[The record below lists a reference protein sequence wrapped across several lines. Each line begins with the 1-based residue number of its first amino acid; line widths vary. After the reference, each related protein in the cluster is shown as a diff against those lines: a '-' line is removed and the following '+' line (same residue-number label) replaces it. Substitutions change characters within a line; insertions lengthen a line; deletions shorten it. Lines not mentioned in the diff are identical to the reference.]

1 MKHETN
7 TVERKAV
14 KSASLLDHIY
24 HLGLSKHTESY
35 LSSKFG
41 TTDELLWKVR
51 YEAYLREHQ
60 PKNASYLEKPL
71 WDALV
76 AFDRA
81 GYIRHDIKP
90 EDFILN
96 RLRRIAKPNFYQAWN
111 CAADLE
117 DFCKISPWNCAADL
131 EDFCEI
137 DLGQGSSDDFNYAYG
152 NQRYENFTPLTEK
165 QREEIRQILRD
176 VLPDELTY
184 RIICFR
190 YSLEDGKCHP
200 TAETALRLNR
210 KISKIRGL
218 MKKAYFYIKDCDLF
232 DVI

>member
-14 KSASLLDHIY
+14 KSASLLDHIC

-96 RLRRIAKPNFYQAWN
+96 RLRRLAKPEQYQAWN
-111 CAADLE
+111 CAAD
-117 DFCKISPWNCAADL
+117 F

-137 DLGQGSSDDFNYAYG
+137 NPEQGNSDQSDYAYG

-176 VLPDELTY
+176 ILPDELTY
-184 RIICFR
+184 QIICFR

-210 KISKIRGL
+210 KISKVRGL
-218 MKKAYFYIKDCDLF
+218 MKKAYFYINGCDLF
-232 DVI
+232 DII

>member
-14 KSASLLDHIY
+14 KSASLLDHIC

-96 RLRRIAKPNFYQAWN
+96 RLRRLAKPEQYQAWN

-117 DFCKISPWNCAADL
+117 DFCEVHP
-131 EDFCEI
+131 EH
-137 DLGQGSSDDFNYAYG
+137 GSSDQSDYAYG

-176 VLPDELTY
+176 ILPDELTY
-184 RIICFR
+184 QIICFR

-210 KISKIRGL
+210 KISKVRGL
-218 MKKAYFYIKDCDLF
+218 MKKAYFYINGCELF

>member
-7 TVERKAV
+7 IVEKTTV
-14 KSASLLDHIY
+14 KSASLLDHIC
-24 HLGLSKHTESY
+24 HLGLSKHSENY
-35 LSSKFG
+35 LSNKFG
-41 TTDELLWKVR
+41 TTSELLWKVR
-51 YEAYLREHQ
+51 HEAYLREHQ

-96 RLRRIAKPNFYQAWN
+96 RLRRLAKPEQYQAWN

-117 DFCKISPWNCAADL
+117 DFC
-131 EDFCEI
+131 EI
-137 DLGQGSSDDFNYAYG
+137 NPEQGSSDRYDYAYG

-176 VLPDELTY
+176 ILPDELTY
-184 RIICFR
+184 QIICFR

-210 KISKIRGL
+210 KISKVRGL
-218 MKKAYFYIKDCDLF
+218 MKKAYFYINGCELF

>member
-7 TVERKAV
+7 IVEKTTV
-14 KSASLLDHIY
+14 KSASLLDHIC
-24 HLGLSKHTESY
+24 HLGLSKHSENY
-35 LSSKFG
+35 LSNKFG
-41 TTDELLWKVR
+41 TTSELLWKIR
-51 YEAYLREHQ
+51 HEAYLREHQ

-96 RLRRIAKPNFYQAWN
+96 RLRRLAKPEQYQAWN

-117 DFCKISPWNCAADL
+117 DFC
-131 EDFCEI
+131 EI
-137 DLGQGSSDDFNYAYG
+137 NPEQGSSDQSDYAYS
-152 NQRYENFTPLTEK
+152 N
-165 QREEIRQILRD
+165 QREEIRQILKD

-200 TAETALRLNR
+200 TAETASILNR

>member
-14 KSASLLDHIY
+14 KSASLLDHIC

-41 TTDELLWKVR
+41 TTHELLWKVR
-51 YEAYLREHQ
+51 YEAYLREHR
-60 PKNASYLEKPL
+60 PKNSIYLEKPL

-96 RLRRIAKPNFYQAWN
+96 RLRRLAKPEQYQAWN
-111 CAADLE
+111 CAADL
-117 DFCKISPWNCAADL
+117 D
-131 EDFCEI
+131 DFCEI
-137 DLGQGSSDDFNYAYG
+137 NPEQGSSDQYDYAYG

-165 QREEIRQILRD
+165 QREEIRQILKD
-176 VLPDELTY
+176 VIPDELTY

-190 YSLEDGKCHP
+190 YSLGDGKCHT
-200 TAETALRLNR
+200 TAEAASILNR

-218 MKKAYFYIKDCDLF
+218 MKKAYFYINGCDLF
-232 DVI
+232 DII

>member
-7 TVERKAV
+7 IVEKTTV
-14 KSASLLDHIY
+14 KSASLLDHIC
-24 HLGLSKHTESY
+24 HLSLSMHAESY
-35 LSSKFG
+35 LSHKFG
-41 TTDELLWKVR
+41 TTDELLWKIR
-51 YEAYLREHQ
+51 HEAYLREHQ

-96 RLRRIAKPNFYQAWN
+96 RLRRIAKPEQYQAWN
-111 CAADLE
+111 CAADL
-117 DFCKISPWNCAADL
+117 D
-131 EDFCEI
+131 DFCEI
-137 DLGQGSSDDFNYAYG
+137 NPEQGSSDQSDYAYG

-176 VLPDELTY
+176 ILPDELTY

-210 KISKIRGL
+210 KISKVRGL

>member
-14 KSASLLDHIY
+14 KSASLLDHIC
-24 HLGLSKHTESY
+24 HLGLSKHSENY
-35 LSSKFG
+35 LSNKFG
-41 TTDELLWKVR
+41 TTSELLWKIR
-51 YEAYLREHQ
+51 HEAYLREHQ

-96 RLRRIAKPNFYQAWN
+96 RLRRLAKPEQYQAWN

-117 DFCKISPWNCAADL
+117 DFCEVHP
-131 EDFCEI
+131 E
-137 DLGQGSSDDFNYAYG
+137 QGSSDQSDYTYG

-176 VLPDELTY
+176 ILPDKLTY
-184 RIICFR
+184 QIICFR

-210 KISKIRGL
+210 KISKVRGL

>member
-7 TVERKAV
+7 IVEKTKV
-14 KSASLLDHIY
+14 KSARLLDHICN
-24 HLGLSKHTESY
+24 LGLSKHTESY
-35 LSSKFG
+35 LSHKFG
-41 TTDELLWKVR
+41 TTNELLWKIR
-51 YEAYLREHQ
+51 HEAYLREHH
-60 PKNASYLEKPL
+60 PENSSYLEKPL
-71 WDALV
+71 WDAYV

-96 RLRRIAKPNFYQAWN
+96 RLRRLAKPEQYQAWN

-117 DFCKISPWNCAADL
+117 DFCEVHP
-131 EDFCEI
+131 E
-137 DLGQGSSDDFNYAYG
+137 QGSSDQSDYAYG

-176 VLPDELTY
+176 ILPDELTY
-184 RIICFR
+184 QIICFR
-190 YSLEDGKCHP
+190 YSLEDGKCHS

-210 KISKIRGL
+210 KISKVRGL

>member
-7 TVERKAV
+7 IVEKTTV
-14 KSASLLDHIY
+14 KSASLLDHIC
-24 HLGLSKHTESY
+24 HLGLSKHSENY
-35 LSSKFG
+35 LSNKFG
-41 TTDELLWKVR
+41 TTSELLWKVR
-51 YEAYLREHQ
+51 HEAYLREHQ

-117 DFCKISPWNCAADL
+117 DFC
-131 EDFCEI
+131 EI
-137 DLGQGSSDDFNYAYG
+137 NPEQGSSDQSDYPYG

-200 TAETALRLNR
+200 TAETALKLNR
-210 KISKIRGL
+210 KISKVRGL

>member
-7 TVERKAV
+7 IVEKITV
-14 KSASLLDHIY
+14 KSASLLDHICN
-24 HLGLSKHTESY
+24 LGLSKHTESY
-35 LSSKFG
+35 LSHKFG
-41 TTDELLWKVR
+41 TTNELLWKVR
-51 YEAYLREHQ
+51 HEAYLREHH
-60 PKNASYLEKPL
+60 PENSSYLEKPL
-71 WDALV
+71 WDAYV

-96 RLRRIAKPNFYQAWN
+96 RLRRLAKPEQYQAWN

-117 DFCKISPWNCAADL
+117 DFC
-131 EDFCEI
+131 EI
-137 DLGQGSSDDFNYAYG
+137 NPEQGSSDQYDCAYG

-165 QREEIRQILRD
+165 QREEIRQILKD
-176 VLPDELTY
+176 VIPDELTY

-190 YSLEDGKCHP
+190 YSLGDGKCHT
-200 TAETALRLNR
+200 TAEAASILNR

-218 MKKAYFYIKDCDLF
+218 MKKAYFYINGCDLF
-232 DVI
+232 DII